1 MSNYIIIWDKCK
13 GTDSVW
19 KRYLAFT
26 PVNNLMM
33 GYDDT
38 IQAIIN
44 VVAVYRQ
51 STRVDIVQAT
61 ELFG

>member
-44 VVAVYRQ
+44 N
-51 STRVDIVQAT
+51 T
-61 ELFG
+61 